1 MMKFNWI
8 KKALSLVLAGVMVIC
23 MSATAGVPAS
33 VYAEESEGAGSGKY
47 VKEVYIAYG
56 KTEEEATKW
65 LKDNGWEPVSGDLNA
80 GKASYWDDRY
90 GHRENVASVMG
101 IKRTDDK
108 NQAVTDMAVMN
119 MKGGYDI
126 PLYDDLVDK
135 KRQDIDEF
143 INTFLPVLEEYRAN
157 YNNEGS
163 ESGKARAD
171 LVHELLNHFYDGGE
185 DDPYAKND
193 TGGYLG
199 DLFLEPL
206 RQEGNEEGLDLEQ
219 VILESTGAAVY
230 AVEVALALASDT
242 GEDTWIERAGGL
254 TGDELAE
261 NLVKYVPE
269 AEGQDIAPSA
279 LDQFL
284 GQKYGNTA
292 QILSEEWFGV
302 NEKMLWYEDY
312 NADHGLWPKDGESE
326 EAAAKRVRKYFD
338 DLQKSDEET
347 YNEEYNKYTTCA
359 ALYLGLYEIPYEG
372 EWGETMGDFFN
383 PAGDTGYLADTN
395 SFLPMAAAMSPGQRA
410 AINLVSL
417 SSMIMLGTHNED
429 TAEELLPDIEEI
441 LGDAK
446 EISIYSG
453 MNRGIFRGGVALT
466 SNAMMEK
473 SKGYDPF
480 SDIGSF
486 SGVYNITCYSAMI
499 ASLPMIGYGIYLIRN
514 NPTPGQALDA
524 YWSADAGVT
533 IWKSAVKNEMDYM
546 HEVTFG
552 NQKFA
557 PGYTYSSKAE
567 WIKEYKKDLST
578 LRMYEEQMSEAQ
590 AQRTSALTGRIIAG
604 IGGALLIGAAVAKGY
619 QVYKY
624 YQKTFTPIPS
634 MIVDEADIV
643 TYTEGEDGE
652 ENKNIDFDQFVYY
665 DAVRCNRQE
674 VGKIGDWQDGVEDYV
689 NHGCGDIADINCDI
703 GQEWLA
709 LYTVKSERKGD
720 PILADTLTVQYGSKE
735 MPKKCSKGLHLFT
748 YSNVMDLGDTAY
760 CYNNKKD
767 GVYFFWGEDEGAFDQ
782 AAASAFGRGHLALAG
797 LGGLILG
804 IAGATLVL
812 NKKRRKEEPETA
824 DA

>member
-1 MMKFNWI
+1 MKFNWI
-8 KKALSLVLAGVMVIC
+8 KKALSFVLAGAMVIC
-23 MSATAGVPAS
+23 MSAAAGVPAT
-33 VYAEESEGAGSGKY
+33 VCAEETEGGGKY
-47 VKEVYIAYG
+47 VSDVFIAYG

-101 IKRTDDK
+101 IKRTDK
-108 NQAVTDMAVMN
+108 TYEAVTDMAVMN

-126 PLYDDLVDK
+126 PMYEDLVDQ
-135 KRQDIDEF
+135 KRKDIDEF
-143 INTFLPVLEEYRAN
+143 INTFLPVLKEYRAN

-171 LVHELLNHFYDGGE
+171 LVYELLNHFYDGGE
-185 DDPYAKND
+185 DEPYAKND

-199 DLFLEPL
+199 DLFLEPI
-206 RQEGNEEGLDLEQ
+206 RQEGNKKGIDLEQ

-230 AVEVALALASDT
+230 AIEVALALAADT
-242 GEDTWIERAGGL
+242 SEDTWIERAGGL

-261 NLVKYVPE
+261 NIVKYVPE

-284 GQKYGNTA
+284 GQKYGSTA
-292 QILSEEWFGV
+292 QILSEQWDSV

-312 NADHGLWPKDGESE
+312 NTEHGLWPQDGESE
-326 EAAAKRVRKYFD
+326 EAAAKRVKQYFD
-338 DLQKSDEET
+338 DLKKSDEET
-347 YNEEYNKYTTCA
+347 YNEEYNKYTTCT

-383 PAGDTGYLADTN
+383 PAGDADYLADTN
-395 SFLPMAAAMSPGQRA
+395 SFLPMAAALSPGQRA
-410 AINLVSL
+410 AIHLVPL

-429 TAEELLPDIEEI
+429 TTAEILPSIEEI
-441 LGDAK
+441 LGDAS

-466 SNAMMEK
+466 SNAMMEQ
-473 SKGYDPF
+473 SRGYDPF

-486 SGVYNITCYSAMI
+486 SGIYNITCYSAMI
-499 ASLPMIGYGIYLIRN
+499 AALPMIGFGAYLIATSP
-514 NPTPGQALDA
+514 NPTELLRSI
-524 YWSADAGVT
+524 WSAQGGVK
-533 IWKSAVKNEMDYM
+533 IYGDSVNRLVEYM
-546 HEVTFG
+546 HDVTFG
-552 NQKFA
+552 NQKFG
-557 PGYTYSSKAE
+557 PGYAYTSKAE
-567 WIKEYKKDLST
+567 WITEYKKDLQT
-578 LRMYEEQMSEAQ
+578 LRSYEATISEAQ
-590 AQRTSALTGRIIAG
+590 AERTSALTGRVLTG
-604 IGGALLIGAAVAKGY
+604 VGGALLIGAAVAKGY
-619 QVYKY
+619 QVYRY

-643 TYTEGEDGE
+643 TYSKGEDGKE
-652 ENKNIDFDQFVYY
+652 TKNIDFDQFVYY

-709 LYTVKSERKGD
+709 LYTVRSERKGD
-720 PILADTLTVQYGSKE
+720 PIFADTLTVQYGSKE

-748 YSNVMDLGDTAY
+748 YSNIMDLGDTAY

-767 GVYFFWGEDEGAFDQ
+767 GVYFFWGEDTGAFEQ
-782 AAASAFGRGHLALAG
+782 TTASAFGTGHLALAG
-797 LGGLILG
+797 IGGLILG
-804 IAGATLVL
+804 IAGASWINLA
-812 NKKRRKEEPETA
+812 KRKREEEA
-824 DA
+824 A